1 MSQVELVSRLSPSIP
16 ELNVILTRI
25 REKHLIEEVRPENIE
40 LIESTSQQYTI
51 EEWEAIRLDI
61 ENELRAL
68 LQSKSAALVFVVK
81 LFEYLTDKSQKIK
94 AFLTGKFAKVPG
106 QGTA

>member
-1 MSQVELVSRLSPSIP
+1 MSQVEFVSRLLPSIP

-25 REKHLIEEVRPENIE
+25 REKHLIEDVRPENTE

-51 EEWEAIRLDI
+51 EELEAIRSDI

-68 LQSKSAALVFVVK
+68 LQSKSAALVFVIK
-81 LFEYLTDKSQKIK
+81 LFKYLTDKSKKAK
-94 AFLTGKFAKVPG
+94 AFLTGKFAKPG
-106 QGTA
+106 QDTT